1 VGEVL
6 GEMLPGLRVDRV
18 VVRERPVENTVETLA
33 RLLERRGGGEE
44 ERRDL
49 AVFKG
54 VLAFL
59 GAEEV
64 TSRRVDGMTV
74 CQRAAMAGRAPH
86 LSLLLNHGVN
96 PDVTTAEQ
104 PWRPVLLA
112 AQRGHHEVL
121 AALAAHTERAVGAT
135 TNWAVWSRDTEET
148 VLHLVLKKSHKSAL
162 AGLGLELAGQ
172 EERYRRC
179 LEVVMAEGEVR
190 RQLARVVNKKD
201 RGGGGGG
208 RRLANTA
215 LHYAVQ
221 QWGEAEV
228 ADLLDLGANIGVRNW
243 RGETPLDRILPA
255 TLEKF
260 LNRP

>member
-1 VGEVL
+1 
-6 GEMLPGLRVDRV
+6 M
-18 VVRERPVENTVETLA
+18 
-33 RLLERRGGGEE
+33 
-44 ERRDL
+44 
-49 AVFKG
+49 
-54 VLAFL
+54 
-59 GAEEV
+59 
-64 TSRRVDGMTV
+64 
-74 CQRAAMAGRAPH
+74 
-86 LSLLLNHGVN
+86 
-96 PDVTTAEQ
+96 TTAEQ

-121 AALAAHTERAVGAT
+121 AALAAHTERGVGAT

-179 LEVVMAEGEVR
+179 LEVVLAEGEVR

-201 RGGGGGG
+201 RGGGGG

-215 LHYAVQ
+215 LHYATQ
-221 QWGEAEV
+221 QWGEEEV

-255 TLEKF
+255 TLERF
-260 LNRP
+260 LNRYQLYSSLFSSRNQQHLRNKTTTLECLKVIYWLCGI